1 MRNSLLLICL
11 LFFSIE
17 GFSQTKFHPK
27 GVVLYPFEKVVD
39 ASLKDSIG
47 LYRSSSEITEEMKK
61 QFIPANLPPNW
72 KMVRE
77 NELKVMHHPDYFSL
91 LSMQVEREI
100 NYKLIENYSHALIL
114 VVKDSSKTDLVP
126 YKALI
131 THHKVDW
138 IINPSSIRIS
148 KEGNKNKMD
157 VKFQAYYH
165 PLGYTILN
173 TSFTVAET
181 DAVDCTEAP
190 LTCLMDA
197 AAKKMAALTVDKI
210 ERVR

>member
-1 MRNSLLLICL
+1 MRNCLLLSCL
-11 LFFSIE
+11 LFISIA
-17 GFSQTKFHPK
+17 GTSQVKFHPK
-27 GVVLYPFEKVVD
+27 GVVLYPFEKIID
-39 ASLKDSIG
+39 ESLRDSIR
-47 LYRSSSEITEEMKK
+47 LYKSSSEITEEMKR
-61 QFIPANLPPNW
+61 QFIPANLPHNW

-77 NELKVMHHPDYFSL
+77 NELKVMGHPDYFSL

-114 VVKDSSKTDLVP
+114 VVKDSSKADLIP
-126 YKALI
+126 YKTLI
-131 THHKVDW
+131 TNHKVDW
-138 IINPSSIRIS
+138 IINPTSIRIS

-157 VKFQAYYH
+157 VKFQAYYL
-165 PLGYTILN
+165 PLGYTIIN
-173 TSFTVAET
+173 TSFTVAEA